1 MTGEGLKVGF
11 AWAGSAGHENDAQR
25 SMPAEHLAA
34 LLNVPGICAFS
45 LAVDRAPADARMK
58 DLRDHISDF
67 ADTAACVAALDL
79 VIAVDTAVAH
89 LAGAMGKPVW
99 VLIPHVPDWRWMLA
113 RADSPW
119 YPSARLLR
127 QKTPGDWPGVIE
139 RVQSALAERLIAS
152 R

>member
-1 MTGEGLKVGF
+1 MDFSDSAPTNCAAGVPDESAASVGTTLESLPAAPYPQSATGRAQTGEGLKVGF
-11 AWAGSAGHENDAQR
+11 AWSGSAGHENDAQR

-89 LAGAMGKPVW
+89 LAG
-99 VLIPHVPDWRWMLA
+99 R
-113 RADSPW
+113 
-119 YPSARLLR
+119 
-127 QKTPGDWPGVIE
+127 
-139 RVQSALAERLIAS
+139 
-152 R
+152 